1 MARQLLQQGEEDARL
16 LNEKIELLSTEI
28 RSGAPSERKIF
39 EIAQTQARRE
49 HLHSVKLDTREVAFQ
64 QLQEKLSLKDL
75 QLAQLQTAN
84 SSLLEEA
91 VQLRRVDKRQGVN
104 MDYLKDVVLQY
115 ITFPIQAPER
125 ASLVPVISMLLQ
137 FTQEEMKRATSAT
150 SNPTWTARSAI
161 EVNVEALRAKSTTST
176 HG

>member
-1 MARQLLQQGEEDARL
+1 M
-16 LNEKIELLSTEI
+16 
-28 RSGAPSERKIF
+28 
-39 EIAQTQARRE
+39 
-49 HLHSVKLDTREVAFQ
+49 
-64 QLQEKLSLKDL
+64 SLKDL

-137 FTQEEMKRATSAT
+137 FTQEETKRATSAT